1 MTYTKKPKKILLKRK
16 NFDDMTFREFVIKME
31 KMHKLN
37 AKVGKVSVKT
47 GGKYGKS
54 KRNVEWT

>member
-1 MTYTKKPKKILLKRK
+1 
-16 NFDDMTFREFVIKME
+16 ME

-37 AKVGKVSVKT
+37 AKVGKVNVET

-54 KRNVEWT
+54 KRNVERT

>member
-1 MTYTKKPKKILLKRK
+1 MIYTKKPKKLIKINNLD
-16 NFDDMTFREFVIKME
+16 NMTFKEFVFKME

-54 KRNVEWT
+54 KRNVERT